1 MFRSGRGIKVMKA
14 GGKRRRNS
22 EEPATGPAVVGRRP
36 ALEAIRSGSAREVVV
51 AHSAR
56 ATSGLR
62 DVLSAAADHR
72 VPVTRVAEETIDRL
86 SMGAR
91 HQGVVVRTVPL
102 PVLGDTALKSWQWTG
117 DAVVLVLDGVTD
129 PQNVG
134 AAARTAEASGADAMI
149 VRKNRGAATTAAAVK
164 ASAGALMHLPVV
176 TVTNIARTLRALKE
190 AEFWVVGLEVGGSG
204 TLEEAEPPPGRLA
217 LVVGSEGEG
226 LSRLVRETC
235 DELVAIP
242 LRGKTASLNVAVAA
256 GVGLFTYANRRNG
269 VGGK

>member
-1 MFRSGRGIKVMKA
+1 MKGRGK
-14 GGKRRRNS
+14 GRRS
-22 EEPATGPAVVGRRP
+22 PETPAIHPAVVGRRP

-51 AHSAR
+51 ARSAR
-56 ATSGLR
+56 ATPGLR

-72 VPVTRVAEETIDRL
+72 IPVTRVSDETIDRL
-86 SMGAR
+86 SMGSR
-91 HQGVVVRTVPL
+91 HQGVVVRTSPA
-102 PVLGDTALKSWQWTG
+102 PSLGDAELKSWQWTA

-134 AAARTAEASGADAMI
+134 AAARTAEAAGAEAMI
-149 VRKNRGAATTAAAVK
+149 VRKNRGVARTAAAVK
-164 ASAGALMHLPVV
+164 ASAGAMVHLPVA

-190 AEFWVVGLEVGGSG
+190 AGFWVVGLDVGASG
-204 TLEEAEPPPGRLA
+204 TIREAEPPPGRLA

-256 GVGLFTYANRRNG
+256 GVGLFTYANKRTE